1 MAHTLSLA
9 QVVDSDNSEVGFA
22 VVMVTRVMSSSGH
35 VPIVRGVQHQL
46 QCLQSWSC
54 VYGYAHAY
62 VYTCIQYD
70 SHPTHSYDRYL
81 LLSA

>member
-46 QCLQSWSC
+46 KCLQSWSFS
-54 VYGYAHAY
+54 VLRLGD
-62 VYTCIQYD
+62 CII
-70 SHPTHSYDRYL
+70 PVG
-81 LLSA
+81 